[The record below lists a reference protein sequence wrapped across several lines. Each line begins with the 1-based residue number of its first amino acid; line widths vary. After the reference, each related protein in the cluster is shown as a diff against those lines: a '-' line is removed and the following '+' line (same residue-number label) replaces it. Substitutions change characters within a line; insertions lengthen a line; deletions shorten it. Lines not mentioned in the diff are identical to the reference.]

1 MASVK
6 CDYSVKN
13 VTKARRCNTEKT
25 SQRHLDEVTKA
36 RAIAQLF
43 PARERAEVVRLLMS
57 TVKP

>member
-6 CDYSVKN
+6 CSYSNEN
-13 VTKARRCNTEKT
+13 VAKARRVNTEKT

-43 PARERAEVVRLLMS
+43 PARQRADVVSMIMKGL
-57 TVKP
+57 K

>member
-6 CDYSVKN
+6 CDYSIKN
-13 VTKARRCNTEKT
+13 VTKARRVNNEKT

>member
-6 CDYSVKN
+6 CQYSVEN
-13 VTKARRCNTEKT
+13 VAKARRRNTEKT
-25 SQRHLDEVTKA
+25 SQKHLDAVTRA

>member
-6 CDYSVKN
+6 CEYSVKN
-13 VTKARRCNTEKT
+13 VAKARRVNTEKT

-43 PARERAEVVRLLMS
+43 PARERAEVVRLLM
-57 TVKP
+57 TTAKP